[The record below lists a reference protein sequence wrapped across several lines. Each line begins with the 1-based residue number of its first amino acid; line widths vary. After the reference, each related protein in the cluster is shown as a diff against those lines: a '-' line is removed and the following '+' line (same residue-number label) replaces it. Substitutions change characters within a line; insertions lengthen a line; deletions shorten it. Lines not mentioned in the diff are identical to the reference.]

1 MPNDFNRGTI
11 MFKVVSIETSSLYW
25 YKHSVTAIN
34 ATRKAKGI
42 SKIARI
48 KTFIPKTGIRRTL
61 NIVPTISAKIL

>member
-1 MPNDFNRGTI
+1 MI
-11 MFKVVSIETSSLYW
+11 SIEVYW

-42 SKIARI
+42 SKIAKI

-61 NIVPTISAKIL
+61 NIVPTISAKTL